1 MNNWK
6 QKYASKLIS
15 AEDAAAKVKNGDR
28 IYLGSMCCEPTK
40 IIQALANSYLED
52 VEMVQFIR
60 GTDARAL
67 SAKGHDRFR
76 LKTFHLG
83 GLTGDADRPSE
94 ANYVPL
100 FHSQIPNFLRARR
113 IPIDVTIVQVSE
125 PDANGFF
132 SLGISV
138 DVARSA
144 VECARMVIA
153 QVNPFMPHTQG
164 DTLVPADKIN
174 YLVDGPQPLYEI
186 PSERLGDE
194 EMAIT
199 RYCCELI
206 EDGSV
211 LHFGF
216 AATSRILMNYLKDRR
231 HLGVHTEIFTDP
243 LCDLIETGVIDNST
257 KKIYTGRSLAT
268 CCMGTAKA
276 YNFIKENKLVEFYP
290 SDVLLYPTFVG
301 SNEKMVAVNLA
312 VQVDLRGQ
320 VRQGMP
326 TWTAFEGSGG
336 DNDFMIGAGLS
347 RGGRSIICVRSTAP
361 RSGRSTI
368 VPSFGR
374 KSSVIMNRGEVNY
387 IVTEYG
393 AAYLGG
399 RSIRERAMALIQIA
413 HPDHRE
419 SLMKDARDLGYA
431 YANQYYYCTAS
442 HALRERIR
450 TDKEFRGG
458 LKAHVRVIKPTDT
471 SMIRDL
477 FYDLSESSVYFRY
490 FSPRRAMPHDNILE
504 YVNLSEDKGLSVVIT
519 VGPREN
525 RRIIAEGRYVMEP
538 EGGFAEAA
546 FMVAEQYHGYG
557 IGTYLLNL
565 LIEIAKERGL
575 KGLHADVLLSN
586 MPMLKVFDK
595 QPYVLRKR
603 IAEGVATLEMRFD
616 EPKDQVA

>member
-1 MNNWK
+1 MNNWR
-6 QKYASKLIS
+6 QQYASKLIS
-15 AEDAAAKVKNGDR
+15 AEEAAAKVKNGDR
-28 IYLGSMCCEPTK
+28 IYLGSMCCEPTS

-60 GTDARAL
+60 GTEALAL
-67 SAKGHDRFR
+67 SGKGHDRFR
-76 LKTFHLG
+76 LRTFHLG
-83 GLTGDADRPSE
+83 GLTGLADTYSE

-100 FHSQIPNFLRARR
+100 FHSQIPSFLRTRR
-113 IPIDVTIVQVSE
+113 IPIDVAIVQVSE

-144 VECARMVIA
+144 VLSARTVIA
-153 QVNPFMPHTQG
+153 QVNPLMPQTQG
-164 DTLVPADKIN
+164 DTLIPVDTIT

-186 PSERLGDE
+186 PGERLGQE
-194 EMAIT
+194 ELAIT

-216 AATSRILMNYLKDRR
+216 AATSRMLIDHLKDRR

-243 LCDLIETGVIDNST
+243 LCDLIESGVIDNST
-257 KKIYTGRSLAT
+257 KRMYTGKSLAS
-268 CCMGTAKA
+268 CCMGTEKA
-276 YNFIKENKLVEFYP
+276 YRFIKENKLVEFYP
-290 SDVLLYPTFVG
+290 SDVLLYPMFIG

-320 VRQGMP
+320 IRPGMP
-326 TWTAFEGSGG
+326 AWTAFEGSGG

-347 RGGRSIICVRSTAP
+347 QGGRSIICLRSTTP
-361 RSGRSTI
+361 QSGRSTI
-368 VPSFGR
+368 VPAFGR
-374 KSSVIMNRGEVNY
+374 KAPVIMNRGEVHY
-387 IVTEYG
+387 VVTEYG

-399 RSIRERAMALIQIA
+399 KSIRERAMALIEVA

-419 SLMKDARDLGYA
+419 GLMKDARDMGYV
-431 YANQYYYCTAS
+431 YSSQHYFCTAP

-450 TDKEFRGG
+450 TNREFKGG
-458 LKAHVRVIKPTDT
+458 LKAHVRVIRPTDE
-471 SMIRDL
+471 SLIRDL

-490 FSPRRAMPHDNILE
+490 FSPRRAMPHANIRE
-504 YVNLSEDKGLSVVIT
+504 YVSLSWQRGLSIVVT

-525 RRIIAEGRYVMEP
+525 RRMIAEGRYVIEP
-538 EGGFAEAA
+538 DGEFADSA
-546 FMVAEQYHGYG
+546 FMVAEEYHGYG

-565 LIEIAKERGL
+565 LIEVAKEQGL

-586 MPMLKVFDK
+586 GPMLKVFER
-595 QPYVLRKR
+595 QPYVLRKSFG
-603 IAEGVATLEMRFD
+603 EGATNLELRFD
-616 EPKDQVA
+616 ETKEQVA

>member
-1 MNNWK
+1 MWRWCSS
-6 QKYASKLIS
+6 YAEPMHWRCLPRATI
-15 AEDAAAKVKNGDR
+15 
-28 IYLGSMCCEPTK
+28 GSGSRPFT
-40 IIQALANSYLED
+40 S
-52 VEMVQFIR
+52 
-60 GTDARAL
+60 
-67 SAKGHDRFR
+67 
-76 LKTFHLG
+76 G

-153 QVNPFMPHTQG
+153 QVNPLMPHTQG
-164 DTLVPADKIN
+164 DTLIPADKIT

-186 PSERLGDE
+186 PPERLGDE

-347 RGGRSIICVRSTAP
+347 RGGRSIICLRSTAP

-368 VPSFGR
+368 VPAFGR

-399 RSIRERAMALIQIA
+399 RSIRERAMALIEIA

-419 SLMKDARDLGYA
+419 SLMKDARDMGYA
-431 YANQYYYCTAS
+431 YADQYYYCTAS
-442 HALRERIR
+442 HAVRERIR
-450 TDKEFRGG
+450 TDKEFKGG
-458 LKAHVRVIKPTDT
+458 LKAHVRVIKPTDE

-490 FSPRRAMPHDNILE
+490 FSPRRAMPHDNIRE
-504 YVNLSEDKGLSVVIT
+504 YVNLSGDKGLSIVIT

-525 RRIIAEGRYVMEP
+525 RRIIAEGRYVIEP
-538 EGGFAEAA
+538 EGEFAEAA

-565 LIEIAKERGL
+565 LIEIGKRTWTEGTARGRAPVE
-575 KGLHADVLLSN
+575 HADA
-586 MPMLKVFDK
+586 
-595 QPYVLRKR
+595 Q
-603 IAEGVATLEMRFD
+603 GVRQAAVCAPQTHR
-616 EPKDQVA
+616 